1 MSGYIIEH
9 NYIDHDYYIIIVW
22 SVTSSQQLRT
32 TYTTNNQQQLLSS
45 DVHIITIVYDTHAVT
60 EKIEKR

>member
-9 NYIDHDYYIIIVW
+9 NYINHDYYIIIVW
-22 SVTSSQQLRT
+22 SVTLSQQLRT
-32 TYTTNNQQQLLSS
+32 TYTTNHQQLLSS
-45 DVHIITIVYDTHAVT
+45 DVHIITIVYDAHATT

>member
-9 NYIDHDYYIIIVW
+9 NYINHDYYIIIVW

-32 TYTTNNQQQLLSS
+32 TYTTNHQQLLSS
-45 DVHIITIVYDTHAVT
+45 DVHIITIVYDAHAVT